1 MAATLKTLVLKT
13 ATVGSAKL
21 TAPADRIGQGLV
33 AVATYPA
40 DVLSPGRFPL
50 PHRSGSEP
58 NPGGCRQ
65 ELSAVGMPQHPRA
78 MATAEPPVGPT
89 GRPVPGS
96 SAHRRPW
103 PFTRLHSQRWCRVAA
118 KRPAATGRV
127 TGVTTPTAARSR
139 ASFPAA
145 LSACDRIGDCQSSDR
160 RDARPAASTAEAT
173 PMAVAGK

>member
-1 MAATLKTLVLKT
+1 MATTLKTLMPKT
-13 ATVGSAKL
+13 ATVASAKL
-21 TAPADRIGQGLV
+21 TAPADRIGRGLV

-40 DVLSPGRFPL
+40 GVLSPGRFPS
-50 PHRSGSEP
+50 PHCPGSEP

-65 ELSAVGMPQHPRA
+65 ELSATGMPQHPRA

-103 PFTRLHSQRWCRVAA
+103 PFTRPLSQRWCRVAA

-127 TGVTTPTAARSR
+127 TTVTTPTAARSR
-139 ASFPAA
+139 GSFRAA
-145 LSACDRIGDCQSSDR
+145 LSPCDRIGDCQSPDR
-160 RDARPAASTAEAT
+160 RDDRPAAPTAEAPPT
-173 PMAVAGK
+173 AVAGK

>member
-1 MAATLKTLVLKT
+1 MATTLKTLMPKT
-13 ATVGSAKL
+13 ATVASAKL
-21 TAPADRIGQGLV
+21 TAPADRIGLGLV

-40 DVLSPGRFPL
+40 DVLSPGRFPS
-50 PHRSGSEP
+50 PHCPGSEP

-65 ELSAVGMPQHPRA
+65 ELSATGMPQHPWA

-103 PFTRLHSQRWCRVAA
+103 SFSQHPSQRWCRVATE
-118 KRPAATGRV
+118 RPAATGRV

-145 LSACDRIGDCQSSDR
+145 LSACDRIGDCQSPDR
-160 RDARPAASTAEAT
+160 RDDRRPATTGEAT